1 MRVYTAA
8 NMSISCCFAFFLAV
22 ICLPV
27 ILLSLEADAQS
38 TVDETMLCGSSAM
51 EEVANL
57 VRITAAD
64 VKKLLNRPTSN
75 PTAAE
80 PSKQALVS
88 ALHCEYLV

>member
-1 MRVYTAA
+1 
-8 NMSISCCFAFFLAV
+8 MSKSCCFAVVLAV

-27 ILLSLEADAQS
+27 VLLSLEADAQS
-38 TVDETMLCGSSAM
+38 TVDETMSCGSSTT

-80 PSKQALVS
+80 PSKQSLVS
-88 ALHCEYLV
+88 ALQCEYLV

>member
-22 ICLPV
+22 LPV